1 MSGQTFYSVTLLT
14 KAVLAKDI
22 FELRFTKPAGFDFVA
37 GQFVQFRVPDGEKF
51 VLRSYSISSI
61 STDAYLEFCI
71 KILPDGKAST
81 WFAQMA
87 VGSTAELGVPRG
99 MFVVQQAVDD
109 PSYYIATGTG
119 MAPVMSMVTTAAAA
133 DRLATAEVFF
143 GVRSEEDLFW
153 VDRLRALETDG
164 GPLRVHITLS
174 RPSESWVGLRGRVT
188 DHLKVDSTA
197 HYYICGSIEMVKD
210 VRAKLLA
217 GGVPTKNIHFEIF

>member
-1 MSGQTFYSVTLLT
+1 MPGQTFYSVTLLA

-22 FELRFTKPAGFDFVA
+22 FELRFTKPVGFDFVA

-61 STDAYLEFCI
+61 STDPYLEFCI
-71 KILPDGKAST
+71 KVLPDGKASA
-81 WFAQMA
+81 WFAHMA

-99 MFVVQQAVDD
+99 MFVVDQATEA

-133 DRLATAEVFF
+133 DRLATAEVLF

-153 VDRLRALETDG
+153 VDRLRSLETDG
-164 GPLRVHITLS
+164 NPLRVHITLS
-174 RPSESWVGLRGRVT
+174 RPSESWDGLRGRVT
-188 DHLKVDSTA
+188 DHVKIDSTG
-197 HYYICGSIEMVKD
+197 HYYICGNIEMVKD
-210 VRAKLLA
+210 IRAKLLA
-217 GGVPTKNIHFEIF
+217 GGVPTKHIHFEIF